1 MDLSFS
7 QRNKILPDKKKLQMD
22 SMDSDLKN
30 AIWNILL
37 RSCFHNKFPE
47 AHKFFRKLWDLHFKL
62 PIDEIPLRLDLTIRI
77 IKKRYMEM
85 KYNQVYDFLE
95 FIRPYLLVIQN
106 DATTCRPRIR
116 VINNGDRTSDPLDI
130 WSILDDYEKN
140 LNNVFE
146 REFCGYRLVGECIA
160 PITSEHEMDAIEV
173 ATKTP
178 LSTVNKHIQTA
189 LKRLSDR
196 DGPDYRNSIKE
207 SISAVESICKNIAD
221 DPDTTMS
228 KALKK
233 IEEKEKIEMHPDMK
247 EAFKK
252 LYHYTSDS
260 GGIRHALMDQKT
272 QPSFDD
278 AKFMLVSCSAFIN
291 YLVSKIAKS
300 RIDLN
305 INR

>member
-1 MDLSFS
+1 MTLKTPYGIFS
-7 QRNKILPDKKKLQMD
+7 YAAAFTTNSPKRINFLE
-22 SMDSDLKN
+22 
-30 AIWNILL
+30 
-37 RSCFHNKFPE
+37 SCG
-47 AHKFFRKLWDLHFKL
+47 DLHFKL
-62 PIDEIPLRLDLTIRI
+62 PIDEIPLRPDLTIRI
-77 IKKRYMEM
+77 IKERYMKM

-95 FIRPYLLVIQN
+95 FIRPYLLAIQN
-106 DATTCRPRIR
+106 DAATHRPRIR
-116 VINNGDRTSDPLDI
+116 VINNDDRTSDPLDI

-146 REFCGYRLVGECIA
+146 REFCGYRLVGECIT
-160 PITSEHEMDAIEV
+160 PITSEHEMEAIEV

-196 DGPDYRNSIKE
+196 DSPDYRNSIKE

-221 DPDTTMS
+221 DPGTTMS

-291 YLVSKIAKS
+291 YLVSKAAKS
-300 RIDLN
+300 GIDLN